1 MYFIA
6 IFISKIVKYLYLTQK
21 YTMKKSF
28 TLFILM
34 LGFVYLGAQNTYYPQ
49 AFFDKKMARDMLGFG
64 NSTIEGVA
72 STKQKTALGIKP
84 LLGEKHYAKQGT
96 VIMLFPVTPYFEEFY
111 DMRRKYENK
120 KNTVYMS
127 EEAFKYRVEAL
138 TDDRGRFKFEKL
150 KPGKY
155 YIETIINFTATASY
169 QKQTG
174 TTDTYNGMGGYMY
187 SSPIYNTFFYGYSAA
202 NRESKFVEI
211 KQDGELKEIKL

>member
-1 MYFIA
+1 
-6 IFISKIVKYLYLTQK
+6 
-21 YTMKKSF
+21 MKKLF
-28 TLFILM
+28 TLLILM
-34 LGFVYLGAQNTYYPQ
+34 FVFINSRAQNTYYPQ
-49 AFFDKKMARDMLGFG
+49 AFFDKKMARDMLAFG

-111 DMRRKYENK
+111 SMRKKYESK
-120 KNTVYMS
+120 KTTVYMS

-138 TDDRGRFKFEKL
+138 TDDHGRFKFEKL

-155 YIETIINFTATASY
+155 YIETIINFTASASY

-174 TTDTYNGMGGYMY
+174 TSDAYNAYGGYLY
-187 SSPIYNTFFYGYSAA
+187 STPIYNTFFYGYSAA

>member
-1 MYFIA
+1 
-6 IFISKIVKYLYLTQK
+6 
-21 YTMKKSF
+21 MKKLF
-28 TLFILM
+28 ILFILM
-34 LGFVYLGAQNTYYPQ
+34 IAFMHSKAQNTYYPQ
-49 AFFDKKMARDMLGFG
+49 AFFDKKLARDMLGFG

-72 STKQKTALGIKP
+72 STKQKTSLGIKP

-96 VIMLFPVTPYFEEFY
+96 VVMLFPVTPYFEEFY

-120 KNTVYMS
+120 KTTVYMS
-127 EEAFKYRVEAL
+127 EDAFKYRVEAL
-138 TDDRGRFKFEKL
+138 TDDHGRFKFEKL

-155 YIETIINFTATASY
+155 YLETIINFTASASY
-169 QKQTG
+169 QKQIG

-187 SSPIYNTFFYGYSAA
+187 SAPIYNTFFYGYSAA